1 MSLVLSHLTIS
12 ISIFFPVRRFELCS
26 FADCANVDCDFSS
39 STNLQFSMFDLQL
52 FSTFDHRLL
61 TFDDFYDCESTFS
74 EEAAPIEVDR
84 GCCRRRERRRST
96 VTTAPKL
103 LSEKKLASQCC
114 CCCCYCCCCCCCCYS
129 ILNIF
134 SSSFLPRLK

>member
-1 MSLVLSHLTIS
+1 MSLVLSRSTIS
-12 ISIFFPVRRFELCS
+12 ISIFFQVRRFELCS

-39 STNLQFSMFDLQL
+39 STSLQ

-74 EEAAPIEVDR
+74 EEAAPNEVDR
-84 GCCRRRERRRST
+84 GCCRRREHRRLT
-96 VTTAPKL
+96 VMTARKL
-103 LSEKKLASQCC
+103 LSEKKLFSHC
-114 CCCCYCCCCCCCCYS
+114 CCCCYCYCCYCCCYCCS